1 MIFTYLYFQTVAV
14 LGAHSL
20 GRTTLEHAGFNGV
33 WTPKEETT
41 MYVTYYQNM
50 IAKNLTY
57 KNVVSKILS

>member
-1 MIFTYLYFQTVAV
+1 VAV

-20 GRTTLEHAGFNGV
+20 GKVSLEDTGFNGV

-41 MYVTYYQNM
+41 LYITYYENM

-57 KNVVSKILS
+57 KNVVS

>member
-1 MIFTYLYFQTVAV
+1 MAV